1 MEELYAYRAEYAARF
16 DYDLKRIFED
26 LKAEEARNPAPRAN
40 IQPLKPFTNVK
51 E

>member
-16 DYDLKRIFED
+16 GYDLKKIFED

-40 IQPLKPFTNVK
+40 IQPLEPFANT
-51 E
+51 EA